1 VITPSDNFVSING
14 SIITISPTGST
25 SPRVYDVTAIAKVAN
40 ALTLTDNASVLIKV
54 TVAACIVTALTPN
67 QSTIPDQTYWIT
79 TPKITILIPAPTQT
93 PACG

>member
-1 VITPSDNFVSING
+1 MITPSDNFVSING

-40 ALTLTDNASVLIKV
+40 ALTLTDNASVQIKF
-54 TVAACIVTALTPN
+54 TVATCIVTALTAN
-67 QSTIPDQTYWIT
+67 ATTIPDQAYWIM
-79 TPKITILIPAPTQT
+79 TPKITIPIPAPTQT